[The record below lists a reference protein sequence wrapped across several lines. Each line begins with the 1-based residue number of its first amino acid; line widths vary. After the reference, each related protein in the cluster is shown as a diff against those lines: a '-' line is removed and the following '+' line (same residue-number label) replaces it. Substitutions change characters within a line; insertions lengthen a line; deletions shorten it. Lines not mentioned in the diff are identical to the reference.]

1 MNSLIKTSIAGIIIG
16 VLIAVGIFYLI
27 KPDSEPV
34 ESLEQALFAWGG
46 TQVKGRW
53 DDQTVD
59 NKLEDT
65 HVFPLTATDANSAN
79 WIENGQCVK
88 GLGRYFSHAEMPNLL
103 VYNNFGDL
111 IGIYLYSYE
120 PMSNPWVKSEPL
132 IIPDGITII
141 QDAHWAL
148 LLYLQ
153 NPSNACGL

>member
-1 MNSLIKTSIAGIIIG
+1 MNSLIKTSITGIIVG
-16 VLIAVGIFYLI
+16 ALIAVGIFYLV
-27 KPDSEPV
+27 KPDPEPV

-53 DDQTVD
+53 DDQTVQ
-59 NKLEDT
+59 NTLEDT

-88 GLGRYFSHAEMPNLL
+88 GLGRYFSHAGMPNLL

-132 IIPDGITII
+132 IIPNGITII

-148 LLYLQ
+148 PLYLQ

>member
-16 VLIAVGIFYLI
+16 ALLAVGIFYLV
-27 KPDSEPV
+27 KPEPEPV

-53 DDQTVD
+53 DDQTVQ

-65 HVFPLTATDANSAN
+65 HVFPLTATEANSSN
-79 WIENGQCVK
+79 WTAKGQCIE
-88 GLGRYFSHAEMPNLL
+88 GIGRYFSHAEMPNLL
-103 VYNNFGDL
+103 VYNNLGDL

-120 PMSNPWVKSEPL
+120 PMSNPWVKSQPL
-132 IIPDGITII
+132 VIPSNITII
-141 QDAHWAL
+141 EGTHWSL
-148 LLYLQ
+148 PIYFQ